1 MSSVGY
7 VTPDLISFA
16 STRYFIPQ
24 TDCLCLGTGCFI
36 CVNTIISNTATELV
50 NHPATCYSLLKLNH

>member
-7 VTPDLISFA
+7 VTPDSISFA
-16 STRYFIPQ
+16 STRYCVAQ

-36 CVNTIISNTATELV
+36 CVKTIISNTATKLV
-50 NHPATCYSLLKLNH
+50 NYPATCYYFT